1 MLNEA
6 KLIGHLGADP
16 DSRYMP
22 NGGRVV
28 TLSLAATRQWK
39 NRDSGQR
46 EEHTEWHRV
55 VVYGK
60 LAEICAEYLHKGS
73 QVYIGG
79 RIETKKWTKDGVDRY
94 STQIVADTMK
104 MLGNKQGGSN
114 TNPSTQ
120 ANQQAPNNTNPEDF
134 DDDIPF

>member
-6 KLIGHLGADP
+6 KLIGHLGNEP

-28 TLSLAATRQWK
+28 TLSLATTRQWK
-39 NRDSGQR
+39 NRDSGER

-55 VVYGK
+55 VMYGK

-79 RIETKKWTKDGVDRY
+79 RIETKKWSKDGVDRY

-114 TNPSTQ
+114 TNPSPQ